1 MSTLIIWVMGAAL
14 LLINIMLRTRI
25 LRLEARLKELSRP
38 EDYLRFLRQQAVQK
52 EKVPAIKALRKQY
65 PELSLI
71 EANNLWQPIARQPFR
86 FYSLNLAACK
96 KVYKIYIDDNKTP

>member
-65 PELSLI
+65 PELSFI
-71 EANNLWQPIARQPFR
+71 EANNLWQQIQ
-86 FYSLNLAACK
+86 
-96 KVYKIYIDDNKTP
+96 

>member
-1 MSTLIIWVMGAAL
+1 MSTLIIWVMGASL

-71 EANNLWQPIARQPFR
+71 EANNLWQQIQ
-86 FYSLNLAACK
+86 
-96 KVYKIYIDDNKTP
+96 